1 MSGGGEE
8 RRRKSEQ
15 VAFMTLGLIADDL
28 RNSHKNAFR
37 QQRKI
42 NKKRAIPAFIVL
54 EAAGCKSSMLVSPL
68 HLLVVVLF

>member
-1 MSGGGEE
+1 
-8 RRRKSEQ
+8 
-15 VAFMTLGLIADDL
+15 MTLGLIADDL

-42 NKKRAIPAFIVL
+42 NNKRAIPAFIVL

-68 HLLVVVLF
+68 HLLAVVVLF